1 MKNLCFMAVL
11 PNWERFHKYNMAA
24 MARERDADADA
35 DADTTA
41 SDHRK
46 RPAVDDDVAN
56 DGSHAVG
63 EGSAALGAADGEGG
77 ASVGTLHAAKS
88 ARVDSGI
95 GSSGSNGEDVALNSG
110 TNAPA
115 AAKAGR
121 FPTEYEMELAAVRS
135 RSLAAR
141 AAGR

>member
-1 MKNLCFMAVL
+1 
-11 PNWERFHKYNMAA
+11 
-24 MARERDADADA
+24 MARERDADA

-46 RPAVDDDVAN
+46 RPAADDDVAI
-56 DGSHAVG
+56 DGSRAVS
-63 EGSAALGAADGEGG
+63 EGSAASGAADGEGG
-77 ASVGTLHAAKS
+77 ASAGSPHVAKS

-110 TNAPA
+110 TNPPA